1 MKRRPTTELLDTDA
15 GTPAEVSASIRD
27 LQWFNQWFGGIP
39 TMRQLLRDAAQSAGK
54 NSLTVLDVASGNG
67 YLPGVASRDVARD
80 GVTVRFTLADR
91 STTHLPRNGTRPKVA
106 ADALKLPF
114 ANSSFDYVS
123 SSLFV
128 HHLAPEDVVGFCREA
143 LRVGKYGVLLHDLIR
158 SPLHLAISYAGVPLY
173 RSRITRND
181 APASVWQAYTVSEM
195 TAFLKQAGA
204 SEIHVRTHFLYRMG
218 ILARKRATE

>member
-1 MKRRPTTELLDTDA
+1 MTELLDTDA

-39 TMRQLLRDAAQSAGK
+39 TMRQLLRDAARSAGK

-67 YLPGVASRDVARD
+67 YLPGVASRHVSRE

-114 ANSSFDYVS
+114 ADSSFDYVS

-143 LRVGKYGVLLHDLIR
+143 LRVGKHGILLHDLIR
-158 SPLHLAISYAGVPLY
+158 NPLHLAISYAGVPLY

-181 APASVWQAYTVSEM
+181 APASVWQAYTVPEM
-195 TAFLKQAGA
+195 TAFLRQAGA
-204 SEIHVRTHFLYRMG
+204 EEIHVRKHFLYRMG
-218 ILARKRATE
+218 ILARKRAAE